1 MALRRLLIAAKGCR
15 GTPGKRQKRLILARQ
30 GRSSYLM
37 YSICVRSKRNP
48 SCWKRRSGADVSMF
62 WINTWFPKPH
72 LSAEAWCKFG
82 WSLTVLLWDDDQRVK
97 DKHASSYRIHHQ
109 DPFCSL
115 ALLRRQVPAEIEAW
129 PEALVCGTLDG
140 FAPTGWLL

>member
-1 MALRRLLIAAKGCR
+1 MQIWMITDSLAMGIYSDSYLIA
-15 GTPGKRQKRLILARQ
+15 
-30 GRSSYLM
+30 
-37 YSICVRSKRNP
+37 N
-48 SCWKRRSGADVSMF
+48 
-62 WINTWFPKPH
+62 
-72 LSAEAWCKFG
+72 
-82 WSLTVLLWDDDQRVK
+82 DDQRVK

-140 FAPTGWLL
+140 FAPTIPYLV

>member
-1 MALRRLLIAAKGCR
+1 MQIWMI
-15 GTPGKRQKRLILARQ
+15 TDSLAM
-30 GRSSYLM
+30 GIYSDSYL
-37 YSICVRSKRNP
+37 IVNDDQR
-48 SCWKRRSGADVSMF
+48 
-62 WINTWFPKPH
+62 
-72 LSAEAWCKFG
+72 
-82 WSLTVLLWDDDQRVK
+82 LTVDQRVK

-140 FAPTGWLL
+140 FAPTIPYLV